1 MKKAIYLLLFLSWPL
16 VAIYAQSNPDKGGYT
31 LSFKLHLSGVPSP
44 DSVAV
49 ACLLFPSPETRPI
62 KMNGPNSDGYYNVE
76 ISFPDSVLGKTL
88 LYRYRSGNQF
98 DIRRNFKFDKNGPQS
113 LMDRW
118 SYLDGL
124 AGKVKP
130 AQPIV
135 VFQANTAPE
144 TAELAKPFVGITNTG
159 KPVDHLF
166 PIKRSGASTK
176 PIKKAVT
183 AFLEALSP
191 AQRSKCTFP
200 IESNEWRRWHN
211 IEFYQRTGIGLEELN
226 AHQKELAFG
235 ILKESLS
242 TKGLQKS
249 RSIMKMEAHLA
260 TLRPDNKL
268 LGGEKYWF
276 TFMGTPSAKE
286 PWGWQ
291 IDGHHLVINYFVLES
306 QIVMTP
312 TFMGSEPTYA
322 ESGINKGLRTF
333 EAEESR
339 GLDFYQSLNAEQKA
353 KARLWDKKEMDFNR
367 TEAFRDN
374 EIIPFTGISAQ
385 ELTAAQQEGLL
396 GLIAE
401 YVEDMSNEHA
411 NIKMLEVLS
420 HLEETYF
427 TWVQGEKME
436 DPFYYR
442 IHSPVILIEFDHQ
455 TPVAIWDRSKPRP
468 GPVKTHI
475 HTVVRTPNGNDYGKD
490 LLREHL
496 EARHR
501 E

>member
-1 MKKAIYLLLFLSWPL
+1 
-16 VAIYAQSNPDKGGYT
+16 
-31 LSFKLHLSGVPSP
+31 
-44 DSVAV
+44 
-49 ACLLFPSPETRPI
+49 
-62 KMNGPNSDGYYNVE
+62 
-76 ISFPDSVLGKTL
+76 
-88 LYRYRSGNQF
+88 
-98 DIRRNFKFDKNGPQS
+98 
-113 LMDRW
+113 
-118 SYLDGL
+118 
-124 AGKVKP
+124 
-130 AQPIV
+130 
-135 VFQANTAPE
+135 
-144 TAELAKPFVGITNTG
+144 
-159 KPVDHLF
+159 
-166 PIKRSGASTK
+166 
-176 PIKKAVT
+176 
-183 AFLEALSP
+183 
-191 AQRSKCTFP
+191 
-200 IESNEWRRWHN
+200 
-211 IEFYQRTGIGLEELN
+211 
-226 AHQKELAFG
+226 
-235 ILKESLS
+235 
-242 TKGLQKS
+242 
-249 RSIMKMEAHLA
+249 HLA

-268 LGGEKYWF
+268 LGGEKYWL

-291 IDGHHLVINYFVLES
+291 IDGHHLVINYFVLGS

-322 ESGINKGLRTF
+322 ESEPNKGLRTY
-333 EAEESR
+333 ETEER
-339 GLDFYQSLNAEQKA
+339 KGLNFYQTLNAEQKT

-401 YVEDMSNEHA
+401 YVGDMRDEHA
-411 NIKMLEVLS
+411 KIKMAEVRL
-420 HLEETYF
+420 HIKETYF
-427 TWVQGEKME
+427 TWVQGEKLE